1 MHPSLTPF
9 HPAIATWFHET
20 FGAPTGP
27 QIEGWEPI
35 RARRNTLIAAPTGSG
50 KTLAAFLSALD
61 ALLREGEAAGGSLPD
76 ETRVVY
82 VSPLKA
88 LSADIHRNL
97 AEPRRQIRDV
107 ARRLGS
113 PGARITAAVRS
124 GDTPQ
129 SERRA
134 MLRTPPHILVTTPE
148 SLFLLLTAERSR
160 EMLRSAETVIVDEI
174 HAVIESRR
182 GAHLALSLE
191 RLEHVA
197 GRRLQRI
204 GLSATQRPIEEV
216 ARFLVGTATRDGGQT
231 EARDGGAEPRRAE
244 GGPADCAIVDE
255 GHLRDLDLDLE
266 VPGSP
271 LEAVMSAETWSEVF
285 DRLATLIR
293 THRTTLVF
301 VNTRRMA
308 ERVTR
313 ELSGRLGEERVA
325 AHHGSLSK
333 EARLDAEGRLA
344 RGGLS
349 ALVATASLELGIDIG
364 HVDLVCQLGSPN
376 RISAFLQR
384 IGRSGHTVGGTPKG
398 RLFPLS
404 RDDLVECAALL
415 RACRSGELDR
425 LVIPGKPLDILA
437 QQVIAETACE
447 DWREDDLY
455 DLVRRAHSYRAL
467 ERAEFDEVVRMV
479 AHGFHTRR
487 GRRGA
492 LVHHDAVNGR
502 LRGRKGARLAA
513 ITGGGAIPDV
523 ADFRVVLEPEGT
535 FIGTLNEDFA
545 IESTPGDIFQLGNTS
560 WQILR
565 VESGTVR
572 VADARGQPPTLP
584 FWLGEAP
591 ARSDELSH
599 AVSALRADVD
609 RRLPEPRGEGAS
621 SRPGIAPRP
630 ETAGVVATGPEDPA
644 GDRMDDGREPARRW
658 LVAELGLSEAAAAQL
673 VRHLADSKH
682 LLGALPSQDTLI
694 LERFFD
700 EAGGMQLILHSPFGS
715 RINRAWG
722 LALRKKFCRS
732 FNFELQAAA
741 TEDGLLLSLGPQ
753 HSFPLDD
760 VFRYLHPE
768 TVRDVLVQA
777 MLDAPVFQTRW
788 RWASSL
794 SLAILRWRGGSRT
807 PPQIQRMEAED
818 LLAAVFPDAAA
829 CFENIEGEREVP
841 DHPLVRQAIED
852 CLSEAMDLEGLERVL
867 ERIRAGDVRLIA
879 RDTPEPS
886 PLSHELLTARPYA
899 FLDDAPLE
907 ERRAAAVY
915 ARRALD
921 PANTNELGALD
932 ESAIDRV
939 RDEAWP
945 DPRSPDE
952 LHDALLT
959 SGVFTPAEAAAGT
972 AGESWSPWL
981 EELVHAG
988 RATRV
993 RPSARTTDA
1002 ATLWIATERL
1012 PELEAVFPGV
1022 ASEPPVTPPAGP
1034 ADDPP
1039 DREAAL
1045 VELVRGRL
1053 EIVGPVSA
1061 GALAAILRVPES
1073 DLTGALLALENEGTV
1088 LRGRFSAA
1096 ARREET
1102 TEWCERRLL
1111 ARIHRYT
1118 IGRLRSEISPVSAAD
1133 LVRFLFEWQHVAPGS
1148 RVSGLEGLAAVIEQL
1163 AGYDLAAGAWEPDVL
1178 SARCEDYEPDLLD
1191 RLCMTGRVVWA
1202 RLAPPAN
1209 GDGAPASGP
1218 LRSSPIAL
1226 LGRGDLTAWM
1236 SRTPVPDR
1244 TRLTAYAATVLETLE
1259 RHGASFFHELVDA
1272 TGLMPTRVEQ
1282 ALGELAGV
1290 GFVTADGFAGLRA
1303 LLTPSDRR
1311 APLGGAGSDGRR
1323 RRRRQAPYGVEA
1335 AGRWALLD
1343 REAEGDGDIETCAR
1357 ALLHRYGVVFRRLVA
1372 RESHL
1377 PPWREL
1383 VLFYRRLE
1391 DRGELRGGRFVAGF
1405 SGEQF
1410 ALPEAVPR
1418 LRAARRAD
1426 PEGVLISVS
1435 AADPLNLTG
1444 IVSPGD
1450 RIASSAAGRV
1460 VYRDGVPVAAH
1471 EGGRIRMLVGEDAPD
1486 ERDVRRALV
1495 RPMPPQ
1501 LRWYAGRTS

>member
-1 MHPSLTPF
+1 MKVAPVSESTMHPSLTPF
-9 HPAIATWFHET
+9 HPAIATWFHDT
-20 FGAPTGP
+20 FGSPTEP
-27 QIEGWEPI
+27 QVGGWAPI
-35 RARRNTLIAAPTGSG
+35 RARRDTLIAAPTGSG

-61 ALLREGEAAGGSLPD
+61 ELLTEGEESGGELPD

-97 AEPRRQIRDV
+97 AEPRRQIREV

-113 PGARITAAVRS
+113 AGARITAAVRS

-160 EMLRSAETVIVDEI
+160 EMLRTAHTVIVDEI

-216 ARFLVGTATRDGGQT
+216 ARFLVGA
-231 EARDGGAEPRRAE
+231 GAEDGDAP
-244 GGPADCAIVDE
+244 GCTIVDA
-255 GHLRDLDLDLE
+255 GHMRDLDLDLE

-285 DRLATLIR
+285 DRLAALVHA
-293 THRTTLVF
+293 HRTTLVF

-313 ELSGRLGEERVA
+313 ELGERVGEERVA

-333 EARLDAEGRLA
+333 ETRLEAEGRLA
-344 RGGLS
+344 GGDLS

-364 HVDLVCQLGSPN
+364 HVDLVCQLGSPH

-384 IGRSGHTVGGTPKG
+384 IGRSGHTVGRTPKG

-415 RACRSGELDR
+415 RACRAGELDR
-425 LVIPGKPLDILA
+425 LVIPEKPLDILA
-437 QQVIAETACE
+437 QQLIAEAACE
-447 DWREDDLY
+447 DWSEEGLY
-455 DLVRRAHSYRAL
+455 GLLKRAHSYRAL
-467 ERAEFDEVVRMV
+467 ERSEFDEIVHMV
-479 AHGFHTRR
+479 AHGFRTRR

-502 LRGRKGARLAA
+502 IRGRKGARLAA
-513 ITGGGAIPDV
+513 ITAGGAIPDV

-535 FIGTLNEDFA
+535 FVGTLNEDFA
-545 IESTPGDIFQLGNTS
+545 IESTAGDIFQLGNTS

-591 ARSDELSH
+591 ARSDELSR
-599 AVSALRADVD
+599 AVARLREEID
-609 RRLPEPRGEGAS
+609 RRLPEPGG
-621 SRPGIAPRP
+621 
-630 ETAGVVATGPEDPA
+630 A
-644 GDRMDDGREPARRW
+644 GDRAGFDERANPASGWEHALEW
-658 LVAELGLSEAAAAQL
+658 LGDELALPQAAAAQL
-673 VRHLADSKH
+673 VRYLADSKH
-682 LLGALPSQDTLI
+682 LLGALPSQDTLV

-715 RINRAWG
+715 RVNRAWG
-722 LALRKKFCRS
+722 LALRKKFCRT

-753 HSFPLDD
+753 HSFPLED
-760 VFRYLHPE
+760 VSRYLHPE

-788 RWASSL
+788 RWAATL
-794 SLAILRWRGGSRT
+794 SLAILRWRGGKRT
-807 PPQIQRMEAED
+807 PPQIQRMESDD
-818 LLAAVFPDAAA
+818 LMAAVFPDAAA

-852 CLSEAMDLEGLERVL
+852 CLTEAMDLDGLARIL

-886 PLSHELLTARPYA
+886 PLSHELLTAPPYA

-921 PANTNELGALD
+921 PSSANELGALD
-932 ESAIDRV
+932 ESAIARV
-939 RDEAWP
+939 RHEVWP
-945 DPRSPDE
+945 DPRTADE

-959 SGVFTPAEAAAGT
+959 SGFFTHAETEAGT
-972 AGESWSPWL
+972 DGDPWEPWL
-981 EELVHAG
+981 AELVRDG

-993 RPSARTTDA
+993 R
-1002 ATLWIATERL
+1002 ATPDPPEREAVWVATERL
-1012 PELEAVFPGV
+1012 PDMRAVFPDLACAPPVGLPLGL
-1022 ASEPPVTPPAGP
+1022 AGEPPA
-1034 ADDPP
+1034 
-1039 DREAAL
+1039 REAAL
-1045 VELVRGRL
+1045 TDLLRGRL
-1053 EIVGPVSA
+1053 EILGPMTA
-1061 GALAAILRVPES
+1061 TALAGGLGVTES
-1073 DLTGALLALENEGTV
+1073 DAMTALLSLENEGTV
-1088 LRGRFSAA
+1088 LRGRFTAA
-1096 ARREET
+1096 ARASQA

-1118 IGRLRSEISPVSAAD
+1118 IRRLRAEISPVSAAD
-1133 LVRFLFEWQHVAPGS
+1133 FMRFLFEWQHVASGA
-1148 RVSGLEGLAAVIEQL
+1148 RVSGPEGLAAVIEQL
-1163 AGYDLAAGAWEPDVL
+1163 AGCALAAGAWEPDVL
-1178 SARCEDYEPDLLD
+1178 AARCEEYEPDLLD

-1202 RLAPPAN
+1202 RLAPPAS
-1209 GDGAPASGP
+1209 GDGGPAGSP

-1226 LGRGDLTAWM
+1226 IDRRRLRDWLALA
-1236 SRTPVPDR
+1236 PAPDR
-1244 TRLTAYAATVLETLE
+1244 ERLSSYAAQVLEALE
-1259 RHGASFFHELVDA
+1259 SNGASFFHELVEA

-1282 ALGELAGV
+1282 ALGELAGS

-1311 APLGGAGSDGRR
+1311 APLGGAGTGGRR
-1323 RRRRQAPYGVEA
+1323 RRGRAPYGIEA
-1335 AGRWALLD
+1335 AGRWAPLVRGPAD
-1343 REAEGDGDIETCAR
+1343 DPDIETFGR
-1357 ALLHRYGVVFRRLVA
+1357 TLLHRYGVVFRRLVA
-1372 RESHL
+1372 RETHA
-1377 PPWREL
+1377 PAWREL
-1383 VLFYRRLE
+1383 VLVYRRLE

-1410 ALPEAVPR
+1410 ALPESIPR

-1426 PEGVLISVS
+1426 GDGTLRSLS

-1450 RIASSAAGRV
+1450 RVPGLAANRV

-1471 EGGRIRMLVGEDAPD
+1471 EGGRIRILVGEDAPS

-1495 RPMPPQ
+1495 RPVPPE
-1501 LRWYAGRTS
+1501 LRWYAGRTG

>member
-1 MHPSLTPF
+1 MHPSLASF

-20 FGAPTGP
+20 FGSPTEP
-27 QIEGWEPI
+27 QIGGWAPI
-35 RARRNTLIAAPTGSG
+35 RAGRHTLIAAPTGSG

-61 ALLREGEAAGGSLPD
+61 ALLGEAEAAGGTLPD

-97 AEPRRQIRDV
+97 AEPRRRIRDV

-148 SLFLLLTAERSR
+148 SLFLLLTAERGR
-160 EMLRSAETVIVDEI
+160 EMLRTVRTVIVDEI

-182 GAHLALSLE
+182 GAHLGLSLE

-197 GRRLQRI
+197 GRPLQRI
-204 GLSATQRPIEEV
+204 GISATQRPIEEV
-216 ARFLVGTATRDGGQT
+216 ADFLVG
-231 EARDGGAEPRRAE
+231 ARPE
-244 GGPADCAIVDE
+244 GGEAGAGEDRSDGAPPAPKTSECAIVDA

-313 ELSGRLGEERVA
+313 ELSERVGEERVA

-333 EARLDAEGRLA
+333 EARLDAESRLA
-344 RGGLS
+344 RGALS

-415 RACRSGELDR
+415 HACRSGELDR
-425 LVIPGKPLDILA
+425 LVIPEKPLDILA
-437 QQVIAETACE
+437 QQVIAEAACE
-447 DWREDDLY
+447 DWSESDLY
-455 DLVRRAHSYRAL
+455 HLVRRARSYRTL

-479 AHGFHTRR
+479 AHGFRTRR

-502 LRGRKGARLAA
+502 IRGRRGARLAA

-545 IESTPGDIFQLGNTS
+545 IESAPGDIFQLGNAS

-591 ARSDELSH
+591 ARSDELSK
-599 AVSALRADVD
+599 AVGALRAEID
-609 RRLPEPRGEGAS
+609 RRLPEPAVASRVGTAARAAPALEGAI
-621 SRPGIAPRP
+621 GDAPAR
-630 ETAGVVATGPEDPA
+630 ASPA
-644 GDRMDDGREPARRW
+644 SGDGREAARRW
-658 LVAELGLSEAAAAQL
+658 LVGEHRLSEAAAAQL
-673 VRHLADSKH
+673 VRYLADSKH

-700 EAGGMQLILHSPFGS
+700 EAGGMQLILHSPYGS

-722 LALRKKFCRS
+722 LALRKKFCRT

-768 TVRDVLVQA
+768 TVRDVLIQA
-777 MLDAPVFQTRW
+777 MLDAPVFPTRW
-788 RWASSL
+788 RWAASL
-794 SLAILRWRGGSRT
+794 SLAVLRWRGGKRT

-818 LLAAVFPDAAA
+818 LMAAVFPDAAA

-841 DHPLVRQAIED
+841 DHPLVRQAIGD
-852 CLSEAMDLEGLERVL
+852 CLTEAMDVDGLEAVL
-867 ERIRAGDVRLIA
+867 ERIRAGGIRLIA

-915 ARRALD
+915 TRRALD
-921 PANTNELGALD
+921 PTTVNELGALD
-932 ESAIDRV
+932 ESAITRV
-939 RDEAWP
+939 REEAWP

-959 SGVFTPAEAAAGT
+959 SGFFTPEEAARGT
-972 AGESWSPWL
+972 AGQPWDAWL
-981 EELVHAG
+981 ETLVRDG
-988 RATRV
+988 RATHV
-993 RPSARTTDA
+993 RATLDARA
-1002 ATLWIATERL
+1002 LWIAAERL
-1012 PELEAVFPGV
+1012 PELDAVFPAL
-1022 ASEPPVTPPAGP
+1022 ASEPAPAFPGGPGEEPPT
-1034 ADDPP
+1034 
-1039 DREAAL
+1039 REAAL
-1045 VELVRGRL
+1045 VELLRGRL
-1053 EIVGPVSA
+1053 EILGPTTA
-1061 GALAAILRVPES
+1061 S
-1073 DLTGALLALENEGTV
+1073 DLAGDLGVAETDAMLALLALENEGTV
-1088 LRGRFSAA
+1088 LRGRFSAG
-1096 ARREET
+1096 ARRRET

-1111 ARIHRYT
+1111 ARIHRHT
-1118 IGRLRSEISPVSAAD
+1118 IGRLRAEISPVSAAD
-1133 LVRFLFEWQHVAPGS
+1133 FVRFLFEWQHVAAGA

-1163 AGYDLAAGAWEPDVL
+1163 GGYDLAAGAWEPDIL
-1178 SARCEDYEPDLLD
+1178 AARCEDYEPELLD

-1202 RLAPPAN
+1202 RLSAPAS
-1209 GDGAPASGP
+1209 GDGAPASAP

-1226 LGRGDLTAWM
+1226 LARGELAAWL
-1236 SRTPVPDR
+1236 SRAPEADR
-1244 TRLTAYAATVLETLE
+1244 ERLSAYATAVLEALE
-1259 RHGASFFHELVDA
+1259 ERGASFFHEIVDA

-1282 ALGELAGV
+1282 ALGELAGA

-1311 APLGGAGSDGRR
+1311 APLGGAAGDGRR
-1323 RRRRQAPYGVEA
+1323 RRRHRAPYGVEA

-1343 REAEGDGDIETCAR
+1343 RGVSGTPDIEGFAR

-1372 RESHL
+1372 RESHV
-1377 PPWREL
+1377 PSWREL

-1391 DRGELRGGRFVAGF
+1391 DRGELRGGRFVTGF

-1426 PEGVLISVS
+1426 RDGRLVSVS

-1450 RIASSAAGRV
+1450 RVPALIANRV

-1471 EGGRIRMLVGEDAPD
+1471 EAGRTRMLVGEDAPS
-1486 ERDVRRALV
+1486 ERDVQRALV
-1495 RPMPPQ
+1495 RSVPPN
-1501 LRWYAGRTS
+1501 LRWYAGRTG